1 MIGKYDIDKK
11 NRLGNT
17 CQHSFFIKKVIFCF
31 NFNHKNSLKKYN
43 YKYMQAKI
51 IIRDLFFLISKPNLT
66 HLFSSLLLLIFFLIL
81 LILFVSF

>member
-1 MIGKYDIDKK
+1 
-11 NRLGNT
+11 
-17 CQHSFFIKKVIFCF
+17 
-31 NFNHKNSLKKYN
+31 
-43 YKYMQAKI
+43 MQAKI